1 MNRGS
6 NRELIASILYYDM
19 NYNQREIAERMNVS
33 TMTVSRL
40 LESARQS
47 GIVEIKINTPLSTDF
62 REEKRLVGEFKLKKA
77 IVISGEYQ
85 VDPLDSLARAAGF
98 YLDAL
103 ISSEDVLGITAG
115 RIMRRVISALSL
127 PTLPRLNNLSIVQLM
142 GGFPNPSQ
150 FDPTTNVH
158 QFVSRFGITGYFFHL
173 PLYASNEEAGIALK
187 DHGIPEAVFDM
198 WKKCN
203 ITVTSVGEAGEES
216 IYRMGNLL
224 SRKEME
230 RICAKGG
237 VGDFLG
243 RWFDLDGRFIDD
255 DVNHRVL
262 AIPIEMLKKVE
273 RKILVAGG
281 SEKKQA
287 LLGILNS
294 GLVDVL
300 ITDQKTSADLKK

>member
-1 MNRGS
+1 MDRES

-19 NYNQREIAERMNVS
+19 DYNQREIAERMNVS

-62 REEKRLVGEFKLKKA
+62 REEKRLLGEFKLKKA
-77 IVISGEYQ
+77 IVISSEYQ
-85 VDPLDSLARAAGF
+85 VDPLDSLSRTAGF

-115 RIMRRVISALSL
+115 RLMRRVISALSL

-173 PLYASNEEAGIALK
+173 PLYASSEEAGIALK

-255 DVNHRVL
+255 DVNNRVL

-281 SEKKQA
+281 PGKKEA

-300 ITDQKTSADLKK
+300 ITDQKTSVDLKK